1 MLCCEAICRLRP
13 YLPLTCGGVNRE
25 SVITVIPSL
34 QLGVISCHSPLLP
47 VSGYDAVTGQNTTDS
62 YSQLGCSYFPYT
74 STLIPLLGLGVPPGS
89 DAALGVLIL
98 SPY

>member
-1 MLCCEAICRLRP
+1 MLCCEAICRLRT

-34 QLGVISCHSPLLP
+34 RLGVVSCHSPLLP

-62 YSQLGCSYFPYT
+62 YYQLGCSYFPYT
-74 STLIPLLGLGVPPGS
+74 STLVPLLGLGAPPGS
-89 DAALGVLIL
+89 DAVLGVLIL
-98 SPY
+98 SLY